1 MLFTAMLINADHAA
15 LEDTK
20 HASNCVGRHIISGKL
35 FGRVMHRLVR
45 GELGAQ
51 TIVKAAFVG
60 M

>member
-1 MLFTAMLINADHAA
+1 MLFAAVLINADHAA

-20 HASNCVGRHIISGKL
+20 YAFNCVGRHIISGKL

-45 GELGAQ
+45 GELGTQ
-51 TIVKAAFVG
+51 TIVEAAFVD